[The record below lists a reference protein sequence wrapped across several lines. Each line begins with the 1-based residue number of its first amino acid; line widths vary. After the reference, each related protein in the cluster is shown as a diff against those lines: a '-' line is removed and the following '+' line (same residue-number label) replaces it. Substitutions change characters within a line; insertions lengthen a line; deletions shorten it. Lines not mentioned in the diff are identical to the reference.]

1 MYLLKD
7 ENGTITKE
15 SKSINGVKRWAIEY
29 EVETIN
35 FYKIPNRKGK
45 MSILFCNKLK
55 SDIEF
60 DDYYEMLDFA
70 RRWRKAYGAKIFSN
84 NEPMGFLSLGNFWL
98 DQMVT
103 K

>member
-1 MYLLKD
+1 MYILKNNKG
-7 ENGTITKE
+7 ETVKE
-15 SKSINGVKRWAIEY
+15 SKSINGIKRWAIEY
-29 EVETIN
+29 GVETIN
-35 FYKIPNRKGK
+35 FYRIPNGRGK
-45 MSILFCNKLK
+45 MSILFCGNMK

-60 DDYYEMLDFA
+60 DDYYNMLDFA

-84 NEPMGFLSLGNFWL
+84 NEPMGCLSLGNFWL